1 MALSARVISVL
12 KPYFQQFFLSFKVE
26 DWPLAAAGKFFSEE
40 VYIVL
45 NCISQEKTSM
55 MVRNKKTTTSTCTA
69 CSKLVN
75 TEQLSN
81 VVVRFCLDFAFELW
95 SDLFKILISC
105 NLLQP
110 IKDTILISVSFS

>member
-55 MVRNKKTTTSTCTA
+55 MVRNKKQPPLHVQPVA
-69 CSKLVN
+69 
-75 TEQLSN
+75 
-81 VVVRFCLDFAFELW
+81 
-95 SDLFKILISC
+95 
-105 NLLQP
+105 NLLTLNSFRMLYVFVSILRLSFGP
-110 IKDTILISVSFS
+110 ICLKF